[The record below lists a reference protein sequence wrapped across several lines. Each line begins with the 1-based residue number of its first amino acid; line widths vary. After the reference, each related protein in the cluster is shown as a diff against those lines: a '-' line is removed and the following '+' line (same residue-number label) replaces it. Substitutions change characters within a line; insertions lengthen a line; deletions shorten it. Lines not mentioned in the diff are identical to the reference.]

1 MNKKRIVATI
11 LSVAMV
17 ATLFAGCTKKEAGQ
31 TPSTAKKVKIGLT
44 TDEGGLNDKSF
55 NQSANEGI
63 KKAQS
68 EFGVD
73 YKALESTK
81 KEDYQSN
88 LEALVNANCDL
99 SFAVGFQMESAMKAI
114 AAKYPDKKFAIID
127 SVVDSKNVSSITF
140 KEQEG
145 SFLMGLIAGK
155 STTSNKV
162 GFIGGKD
169 FELIN
174 RFEAGYAAGVKA
186 VNPAAAENL
195 INRKYVKYADSFADV
210 NKGYELANALINE
223 GCDVIYH
230 AAGGVGEGMFKA
242 IKEANDKGK
251 KVWAIGVDKDQA
263 ATLPT
268 YAPYILSSMMKRVDT
283 ATYTAVKDVAKNTF
297 EGGKTVSLGLKEEG
311 VGYAPTTSKNT
322 KAEVI
327 TLVDKYADAVKKG
340 TIVVPT
346 KHTDVAAFQPAKVE

>member
-1 MNKKRIVATI
+1 MNKKRIVAAI
-11 LSVAMV
+11 LSVAVV
-17 ATLFAGCTKKEAGQ
+17 ATLFTGCTKKEAGQ
-31 TPSTAKKVKIGLT
+31 TPSTGKKVKIGLT

-63 KKAQS
+63 LKAKKDL
-68 EFGVD
+68 GVE

-88 LEALVNANCDL
+88 LDALVNTNCDL
-99 SFAVGFQMESAMKAI
+99 SFAVGFQMESAMKEM
-114 AAKYPDKKFAIID
+114 AKKYTNKKFAIID
-127 SVVDSKNVSSITF
+127 SVVDAPNVASITF

-145 SFLMGLIAGK
+145 SFLMGIIAGK
-155 STTSNKV
+155 STASNKV

-242 IKEANDKGK
+242 VKEANDKGK

-263 ATLPT
+263 AALPT

-283 ATYTAVKDVAKNTF
+283 ATYTTVKDVVDGNF
-297 EGGKTVSLGLKEEG
+297 PGGKVVNLGLKEQG
-311 VGYAPTTSKNT
+311 VGYAPTTNKNT
-322 KAEVI
+322 KADVI
-327 TLVDKYADAVKKG
+327 TLVDKYSKAVVEGK
-340 TIVVPT
+340 IVVPT
-346 KHTDVAAFQPAKVE
+346 KHTDVATFQAAKVE